1 MIVWLSYLWASRVDE
16 HGYLSES
23 SRRYWLLRMRRESAR

>member
-1 MIVWLSYLWASRVDE
+1 MIRFLLFLWPSREDQ

-23 SRRYWLLRMRRESAR
+23 SRRYWLLRMRRERAR